1 MEDPFEK
8 PLSTG
13 DEHLRWPLADV
24 APEMLEVS
32 VVASADEAIRAPGA
46 HVAVTFAREQERAMA
61 GAVAGAKRSVAAR
74 MPPLLNTHSP
84 FTRACTFGDAK
95 DLYHHPPTNRIGA
108 NYTPSVGPG
117 YKQRPAKRAK
127 VPDDEGWV
135 TSDVLVKRTV
145 PRYPNVAEPR
155 TTRGER
161 VDDAIAKTTRVR
173 PMEPGFTRERPPSPD
188 NPFRTVAGG
197 GGGEI
202 FGAENSSSDD
212 ETKPRAARQHQPPDQ
227 NARRALTDA
236 IVRYH
241 YYVEHGV
248 RADANDQTQ
257 LAAPPKREWFENVA
271 AMTPTDPDPNGSLS
285 VERFE
290 SHLASLLNDMR
301 DDYYHAMRKSIVDYV
316 LTNADERKRLG
327 LEALKSFK
335 NAKPPSPA
343 GRPHGDLPAT
353 WRADVD
359 AAREDIAWTLQ
370 TLSPQMLR
378 LSNLWMDGGDGFED
392 GFAFATSRLADVSSD
407 EFKAATPWEL
417 DAFVAHQAR
426 TREATKTALWERWT
440 SETAKVFR
448 DDPPVCVNADSDAYY
463 AAAAVA
469 QSNRLRELVALNV
482 RALVEDLATEHTY
495 PDECGECDPLD
506 ERLLWSNRPMFVVRL
521 QPGGPSGAE
530 AEFSPPLEA
539 FEDAVISAL
548 DGAVLAAIGI
558 PRPGVT
564 NVAKDIPVIDT
575 FRLDDPSVAEARS
588 RLATAMRRGRAGPES
603 LKAIFH
609 PHESLLS
616 LDAAKH
622 AREFAQNVVPPKDPT
637 GKSGEP
643 TVLDQF
649 RAEIDRFRATATEI
663 RRCSGQRV
671 RTGLYVVDCSSLK
684 KRLADVADACADAL
698 LDHIR
703 LTVADTARDMNK
715 TYLEMNERVHV
726 KPTNVNE
733 AVQLKKYVK
742 ETQPQMTKDI
752 EAEIKAQKKRE
763 LFLEEYFWST
773 TDEDFDEICTS
784 YGWPARMYEIMKLA
798 SRACNAEHRLWEE
811 KLKTQRVE
819 FQEKLDG
826 YKAQIES
833 FERDGDVDKREE
845 VYTGKVEV
853 LVKALEEA
861 AAEAEEINDQEI
873 LFGWGITRYTEVT
886 KLNNKFEPFK
896 RLWTMTWE
904 TFKNHREWMQGPFSK
919 LNSEVIDEN
928 VSDAVRAMAKLVKS
942 FSGKGGGELMP
953 KPLAVAEAT
962 AEKLEKFKDMLPMVH
977 AVCNPGL
984 RTRHWE
990 KMTEIIAIPN
1000 FELKKDEF
1008 TSLQRLIDKGVKE
1021 HTAKLA
1027 EVSDV
1032 ASREYTMEKALD
1044 KMVADWEGL
1053 DLRFKPWKETGTSI
1067 LDGACVDEVQAV
1079 LDDQIVKVTAMGA
1092 SPFAKPFAD
1101 RVGPWGTRL
1110 DRLQSI
1116 VDQWLKCQAKWL
1128 YLEPI
1133 FSSDEIGK
1141 QIPTEAAAFNTMDT
1155 TWRRIMDVV
1164 QAAPKAVDAPN
1175 VENLLEDLDE
1185 SNRQL
1190 DIVEKGLNDFLD
1202 TKKMAF
1208 PRFFFLSNDE
1218 LLEIL
1223 SEGKDPLRV
1232 QPFMKKC
1239 FEAVQKVEFTEQ
1251 ITMKTI
1257 VSVEGESVP
1266 LCKEIDPAETG
1277 AVEKW
1282 MLEFEDVMK
1291 DSLLKVT
1298 RESVVSYTEKPR
1310 EEWILDWP
1318 GQVVIGASQVHWTEE
1333 VTNAIVE
1340 RGLKAYGDKSNTQL
1354 TNIVNM
1360 VRGEL
1365 TKLQRATISALVT
1378 IDVHAR
1384 DVVVQMSQDGVHDPK
1399 DFKWLAQLRYFWEDD
1414 TLKVRMINA
1423 EAQYGFEYLG
1433 NSSRLVITPLTDR
1446 CYRTLMGA
1454 IHLNL
1459 GGAPAGPAGTG
1470 KTETTKD
1477 LSKAIAIQC
1486 VVFNCSDGLDYKAM
1500 GKFFKGL
1507 AASGA
1512 WACFDEFNRIELE
1525 VLSVVAQQVLDIQRA
1540 IAARVT
1546 SFIFEG
1552 TEIGLKYSAWCSITM
1567 NPGYAGR
1574 SELPDN
1580 LKALFRTVAMMVPD
1594 YAMIGEIILYSFG
1607 YLEARDC
1614 ATKIVQCYKLCSEQ
1628 LSSQDHYDYGMRAVM
1643 AVLRAAGNLKRRFP
1657 DEDEHV
1663 LMLRSII
1670 DVNLC
1675 KFLSQDVPLFEGI
1688 ISDLFPGVVLPKSD
1702 YTLME
1707 KAMREACAE
1716 MNLQEDPYFFLKT
1729 TQLYEMIVVRHG
1741 LMLVGAPFS
1750 GKTMS
1755 YRVLAR
1761 ALSIMAERGEEGQVK
1776 CEYHCVN
1783 PKSITMGQ
1791 LYGQNDPQTHEWQDG
1806 VLAKVYKGCASDPS
1820 PNRKWVMLDGPVDA
1834 IWIENMNTVLDD
1846 NKKLCLN
1853 SGEIVAMSS
1862 VMNMIFEVNDLA
1874 VASPAT
1880 VSRCGMVYLEP
1891 HQLGWRPLCLSWL
1904 NTFPETIKQSFKDR
1918 VLALFDWLVPVSI
1931 RFMKREIKE
1940 VAETTYEGTNV
1951 AVNLMRTFKS
1961 LLVEQLADPKGLIAS
1976 IKRESDMEKHID
1988 SCFVFCLAWSIGGTA
2003 NSNEGRL
2010 AFDEF
2015 VRVAYKGELD
2025 LPHGDNTVYQGPS
2038 GEKYNLPEDIPE
2050 GHMTTSTPLPPDE
2063 VKTKDPE
2070 GNLVPTRTTI
2080 YDFRWNVTKSEWV
2093 PWENDIDKSPIP
2105 PEMAFK
2111 QIIVPTVDTVRYLF
2125 LADLSIQYNNPILF
2139 CGPTGTGKS
2148 VYMQGHLM
2156 GMDKEKWAPPNF
2168 VGFSA
2173 KTSSNITQYLIDAKL
2188 DKRRKG
2194 YYGPPI
2200 GKRIAI
2206 MVDDLNMPQ
2215 KEVYGAQPPIEL
2227 LRQYMDHGGWYDRE
2241 NNFRNMQ
2248 DCLFVAAMGP
2258 PGGGRSPIT
2267 QRYQR
2272 HYNLLSIV
2280 EFDSKALEHI
2290 FGTILAWFYKTKE
2303 FPKDIQK
2310 LQKSVI
2316 AATLDVYNTSIS
2328 KLLPTPAKSHYTFN
2342 LRDVSRVIEGL
2353 TLQKAEGIKTG
2364 LGGVGEHYRLWVHET
2379 LRVFYDR
2386 LVDDEDRSWF
2396 LEYIKELTETHFGQ
2410 NFNELF
2416 AHLDEDGDG
2425 TVDAEELRHCMFGD
2439 FMGDD
2444 EPDSQ
2449 GGDRLYDE
2457 ITDMKE
2463 VVTRLEEYLV
2473 DYNGMSKS
2481 PMNLAMF
2488 LYAAEHVAR
2497 ICRVLKQPGAHL
2509 LAVGVGGSGRQ
2520 SLSRLAAFIMGM
2532 ESFQIAISKSYTTV
2546 EWKEDLKKFCRA
2558 AGAEGRPCV
2567 FLFSDSQIKD
2577 ESYVEDINNILNSGE
2592 VPNLFPYDER
2602 AAVMEQCRVRA
2613 KKAGQIL
2620 ESAEELWHY
2629 FIASCKANLHI
2640 ILCFSPIG
2648 EAFRERLR
2656 QFPSLVNCCTIDWF
2670 REWPNDAL
2678 EAVASKILADVDVPA
2693 EERQKLLVMCKSFHK
2708 GVGELSEEYLAKEG
2722 RHNYVTPTSYL
2733 ELLNMFTSLLA
2744 KQREAVSGAKR
2755 RYEVGLEKLAFTADA
2770 VRDMQDE
2777 LTALKPNLIKTVAE
2791 TEELMEKVQREKVE
2805 VVEPKKAAVDEEV
2818 AEAAKKGEAAG
2829 AVKKECEDLLAE
2841 AIPALEA
2848 AVAALDTIT
2857 DKDIK
2862 YVNSFKSPPA
2872 MIKLVLESVC
2882 VALAVKPAKV
2892 PDPAGT
2898 GKMIEDYWPP
2908 SKKLLMDPTFI
2919 DQLRGYDK
2927 DNIDPVIME
2936 KLRTR
2941 YIADEIYTIEK
2952 AENAAAAAAG
2962 LCKWVF
2968 AMDSYDRVAKIV
2980 APKQLA
2986 LAEAEAEYQKIMD
2999 ALKEKQDNLADIMG
3013 KLAAM
3018 EQQLED
3024 SVNEKKRLEDEVDLC
3039 TVKLERAES
3048 LIGGLGGEGERWKE
3062 SAAKLGIAYENLTG
3076 DMLIAAG
3083 MISYLGTFTMAFRD
3097 GIADSWV
3104 SMCKESGIPSSPK
3117 FSLQDV
3123 LGDPVAIRKWG
3134 IAGLPNDSFSIDN
3147 GIMIANAR
3155 RWPLMIDPQGQANK
3169 WIKNMER
3176 ENNVQVIKLTDGDYL
3191 RTLENAIQF
3200 GLPVLLEN
3208 VKEELDPSLE
3218 PLLLKQ
3224 LFKSGGVM
3232 CIKLGESII
3241 EFSDNFRFY
3250 ITTSMR
3256 NPHYLPETAVKVT
3269 LLNFMITLD
3278 GLSDQLLGVVVAEE
3292 RPDLEAQRQKLVV
3305 ESADNKKRL
3314 KDIEDR
3320 ILHTLSSSEGNIL
3333 DDTAGIE
3340 TLKEAKIVSDE
3351 ITEKQIVAEATQ
3363 VEIDAAR
3370 EGYKP
3375 CGAYNSVLFFT
3386 IRDLANIDPMYQY
3399 SLSWF
3404 ISLFVRSIHASAEES
3419 EDEDSGEPAEVDLD
3433 ERLKI
3438 IAEHFTYSLY
3448 QNVCR
3453 SLFEKDKLLFS
3464 FLLCTRIMTSEDRLP
3479 VEEFN
3484 FFLTGGVGI
3493 TAKSVPQPKGE
3504 EWISAK
3510 MWGEVTRLASTCSVF
3525 ENLPDHIAQDTAAWK
3540 AIYDSVQ
3547 PQEMTYPG
3555 EYGTQPT
3562 AFQKLLVMRCLRPDK
3577 VTPAVNDFVD
3587 ATMGRRF
3594 IEPPPFDL
3602 QGSYNE
3608 SNAMTP
3614 LLFILS
3620 AGSDPTAALL
3630 KFADEAGKGSDIG
3643 VISMGQGQGP
3653 KAAVLIEEGR
3663 ETGKWVLLQNCHLA
3677 PSWMPSLEK
3686 ICEGINAENTD
3697 EQFRLWLTS
3706 MPSPAFP
3713 VSILQNGVKMT
3724 NEPPRGLRANMRRS
3738 FQLEPIADEEFF
3750 EGCNKPEVFK
3760 KLCFGLAFCHG
3771 FVQERRAFG
3780 PIGWN
3785 IPYGFDDGDLKIS
3798 VRQLQMYINENEQT
3812 PFEALKYA
3820 TGECNYGG
3828 RVTDDKDRRLLNT
3841 LLRKVYAPAALK
3853 KGFRLSE
3860 SGTYVIPEEGSHES
3874 YLDYIATL
3882 PILPLPEA
3890 FGLHENADIT
3900 KDLGQTALLTETL
3913 IKTGGGSGGGG
3924 GAQDELVA
3932 KITKDII
3939 DRLPPNFDIEAVQR
3953 KFPVRYEESMNTVLA
3968 QEMLRYNRL
3977 LSIIRNSLLQLQ
3989 KAIAGLS
3996 VMSAELE
4003 KVFNSFAIG
4012 QVPAMWMGK
4021 SFPSL
4026 KPLGSYIED
4035 LLARLDLF
4043 DGWYRN
4049 GQPSIFWISGFFF
4062 TPSFTTAA
4070 LQNFARGNNYAIDT
4084 VGFEM
4089 EMMEMDP
4096 GLYTEP
4102 PDSGIY
4108 IHGLFMEGCAWDKD
4122 KKMLCESRPK
4132 VLFEP
4137 GPCIHLKPVLL
4148 SDIKDYPHYSCPVY
4162 RTAERRGVLATT
4174 GHSTNF
4180 LMMMKMPTDVDPD
4193 HWAMRGVAML
4203 CSLKD

>member
-1 MEDPFEK
+1 M
-8 PLSTG
+8 
-13 DEHLRWPLADV
+13 
-24 APEMLEVS
+24 
-32 VVASADEAIRAPGA
+32 
-46 HVAVTFAREQERAMA
+46 
-61 GAVAGAKRSVAAR
+61 
-74 MPPLLNTHSP
+74 
-84 FTRACTFGDAK
+84 
-95 DLYHHPPTNRIGA
+95 
-108 NYTPSVGPG
+108 
-117 YKQRPAKRAK
+117 
-127 VPDDEGWV
+127 
-135 TSDVLVKRTV
+135 
-145 PRYPNVAEPR
+145 
-155 TTRGER
+155 
-161 VDDAIAKTTRVR
+161 
-173 PMEPGFTRERPPSPD
+173 
-188 NPFRTVAGG
+188 
-197 GGGEI
+197 
-202 FGAENSSSDD
+202 
-212 ETKPRAARQHQPPDQ
+212 
-227 NARRALTDA
+227 
-236 IVRYH
+236 
-241 YYVEHGV
+241 
-248 RADANDQTQ
+248 
-257 LAAPPKREWFENVA
+257 
-271 AMTPTDPDPNGSLS
+271 
-285 VERFE
+285 
-290 SHLASLLNDMR
+290 
-301 DDYYHAMRKSIVDYV
+301 
-316 LTNADERKRLG
+316 
-327 LEALKSFK
+327 
-335 NAKPPSPA
+335 
-343 GRPHGDLPAT
+343 
-353 WRADVD
+353 
-359 AAREDIAWTLQ
+359 
-370 TLSPQMLR
+370 
-378 LSNLWMDGGDGFED
+378 
-392 GFAFATSRLADVSSD
+392 
-407 EFKAATPWEL
+407 
-417 DAFVAHQAR
+417 
-426 TREATKTALWERWT
+426 
-440 SETAKVFR
+440 
-448 DDPPVCVNADSDAYY
+448 
-463 AAAAVA
+463 
-469 QSNRLRELVALNV
+469 
-482 RALVEDLATEHTY
+482 
-495 PDECGECDPLD
+495 
-506 ERLLWSNRPMFVVRL
+506 
-521 QPGGPSGAE
+521 
-530 AEFSPPLEA
+530 
-539 FEDAVISAL
+539 
-548 DGAVLAAIGI
+548 
-558 PRPGVT
+558 
-564 NVAKDIPVIDT
+564 
-575 FRLDDPSVAEARS
+575 
-588 RLATAMRRGRAGPES
+588 
-603 LKAIFH
+603 
-609 PHESLLS
+609 
-616 LDAAKH
+616 
-622 AREFAQNVVPPKDPT
+622 
-637 GKSGEP
+637 
-643 TVLDQF
+643 
-649 RAEIDRFRATATEI
+649 
-663 RRCSGQRV
+663 
-671 RTGLYVVDCSSLK
+671 
-684 KRLADVADACADAL
+684 
-698 LDHIR
+698 
-703 LTVADTARDMNK
+703 
-715 TYLEMNERVHV
+715 
-726 KPTNVNE
+726 
-733 AVQLKKYVK
+733 
-742 ETQPQMTKDI
+742 
-752 EAEIKAQKKRE
+752 
-763 LFLEEYFWST
+763 
-773 TDEDFDEICTS
+773 
-784 YGWPARMYEIMKLA
+784 
-798 SRACNAEHRLWEE
+798 
-811 KLKTQRVE
+811 
-819 FQEKLDG
+819 
-826 YKAQIES
+826 
-833 FERDGDVDKREE
+833 
-845 VYTGKVEV
+845 
-853 LVKALEEA
+853 
-861 AAEAEEINDQEI
+861 
-873 LFGWGITRYTEVT
+873 
-886 KLNNKFEPFK
+886 
-896 RLWTMTWE
+896 
-904 TFKNHREWMQGPFSK
+904 
-919 LNSEVIDEN
+919 
-928 VSDAVRAMAKLVKS
+928 
-942 FSGKGGGELMP
+942 
-953 KPLAVAEAT
+953 
-962 AEKLEKFKDMLPMVH
+962 
-977 AVCNPGL
+977 
-984 RTRHWE
+984 
-990 KMTEIIAIPN
+990 
-1000 FELKKDEF
+1000 
-1008 TSLQRLIDKGVKE
+1008 
-1021 HTAKLA
+1021 
-1027 EVSDV
+1027 
-1032 ASREYTMEKALD
+1032 
-1044 KMVADWEGL
+1044 
-1053 DLRFKPWKETGTSI
+1053 
-1067 LDGACVDEVQAV
+1067 
-1079 LDDQIVKVTAMGA
+1079 
-1092 SPFAKPFAD
+1092 
-1101 RVGPWGTRL
+1101 
-1110 DRLQSI
+1110 
-1116 VDQWLKCQAKWL
+1116 
-1128 YLEPI
+1128 
-1133 FSSDEIGK
+1133 
-1141 QIPTEAAAFNTMDT
+1141 
-1155 TWRRIMDVV
+1155 
-1164 QAAPKAVDAPN
+1164 
-1175 VENLLEDLDE
+1175 
-1185 SNRQL
+1185 
-1190 DIVEKGLNDFLD
+1190 
-1202 TKKMAF
+1202 
-1208 PRFFFLSNDE
+1208 
-1218 LLEIL
+1218 
-1223 SEGKDPLRV
+1223 
-1232 QPFMKKC
+1232 
-1239 FEAVQKVEFTEQ
+1239 
-1251 ITMKTI
+1251 
-1257 VSVEGESVP
+1257 
-1266 LCKEIDPAETG
+1266 
-1277 AVEKW
+1277 
-1282 MLEFEDVMK
+1282 
-1291 DSLLKVT
+1291 
-1298 RESVVSYTEKPR
+1298 
-1310 EEWILDWP
+1310 
-1318 GQVVIGASQVHWTEE
+1318 
-1333 VTNAIVE
+1333 
-1340 RGLKAYGDKSNTQL
+1340 
-1354 TNIVNM
+1354 
-1360 VRGEL
+1360 
-1365 TKLQRATISALVT
+1365 
-1378 IDVHAR
+1378 
-1384 DVVVQMSQDGVHDPK
+1384 
-1399 DFKWLAQLRYFWEDD
+1399 
-1414 TLKVRMINA
+1414 
-1423 EAQYGFEYLG
+1423 
-1433 NSSRLVITPLTDR
+1433 
-1446 CYRTLMGA
+1446 
-1454 IHLNL
+1454 
-1459 GGAPAGPAGTG
+1459 
-1470 KTETTKD
+1470 
-1477 LSKAIAIQC
+1477 
-1486 VVFNCSDGLDYKAM
+1486 
-1500 GKFFKGL
+1500 
-1507 AASGA
+1507 
-1512 WACFDEFNRIELE
+1512 
-1525 VLSVVAQQVLDIQRA
+1525 VAQQVLDIQRA

-1607 YLEARDC
+1607 YLKARDC

-2025 LPHGDNTVYQGPS
+2025 LPHGDNTVFQGPS

-2070 GNLVPTRTTI
+2070 GNLIPTRTTI
-2080 YDFRWNVTKSEWV
+2080 YDFRWDVTKSEWV

-2105 PEMAFK
+2105 PEMSFK
-2111 QIIVPTVDTVRYLF
+2111 EIIVPTVDTVRYLF

-2200 GKRIAI
+2200 GKRMAI

-2290 FGTILAWFYKTKE
+2290 FGTIIGWFYKTKE

-2316 AATLDVYNTSIS
+2316 EATLDVYNTSIS

-2342 LRDVSRVIEGL
+2342 LRDVSRVVEGL
-2353 TLQKAEGIKTG
+2353 CLQKAEGIKTG

-2416 AHLDEDGDG
+2416 AHLDVDGDG

-2439 FMGDD
+2439 FMGDG

-2678 EAVASKILADVDVPA
+2678 EAVAFKILADVDVPA

-2872 MIKLVLESVC
+2872 MIKVVLESVC

-2936 KLRTR
+2936 KLRTK
-2941 YIADEIYTIEK
+2941 YIADETYTIEK

-3320 ILHTLSSSEGNIL
+3320 ILHTLSSSQGNIL

-3419 EDEDSGEPAEVDLD
+3419 EDEDSGVPEPAEVDLH

-3464 FLLCTRIMTSEDRLP
+3464 FLLCTRIMTSEGRLP

-3510 MWGEVTRLASTCSVF
+3510 MWGEVTRLASTCSLF
-3525 ENLPDHIAQDTAAWK
+3525 ENLPDHIAQDTAAWM
-3540 AIYDSVQ
+3540 AIYDAVQ

-3798 VRQLQMYINENEQT
+3798 VRQLQMYVNENEQT

-3841 LLRKVYAPAALK
+3841 LLRKVYAPATLK

-4137 GPCIHLKPVLL
+4137 GPCVHLKPVLL

-4203 CSLKD
+4203 CSLND